1 MIKVNLLP
9 VTEKK
14 KRKQMV
20 AIVLVFF
27 LALVVFL
34 VLGWIYVGRLQT
46 ERDLADQ
53 IKKVEQ
59 ESQGYSDKIAE
70 IKDLEAREA
79 SLDGFRKTLSSIYD
93 VQKNVLFAFDRL
105 AAYLPSGVWITKV
118 TQGQKPDENK
128 FIVDGYSFSN
138 MALQAYLKTLQK
150 PGGGFSDTTLDIKS
164 ISASVGN
171 NKQIQQFEITTRAV
185 PQ

>member
-9 VTEKK
+9 VGEKK
-14 KRKQMV
+14 KRKQFLIIVFGVFV
-20 AIVLVFF
+20 AGILF
-27 LALVVFL
+27 A
-34 VLGWIYVGRLQT
+34 VLGWFYVGRLQV
-46 ERDLADQ
+46 ESDLGDQ
-53 IKKVEQ
+53 IKRVDI

-70 IKDLEAREA
+70 IKDLEAKEA
-79 SLDGFRKTLSSIYD
+79 SLDGFRKTLTGIYN
-93 VQKNVLFAFDRL
+93 VQKNVLFAFDQI
-105 AAYLPSGVWITKV
+105 ASNLPGDIWITKI

-138 MALQAYLKTLQK
+138 LSLQSFLNLLQK
-150 PGGGFSDTTLDIKS
+150 PGSGFSETALDIKS

>member
-14 KRKQMV
+14 KRKQLIV
-20 AIVLVFF
+20 IVFGVFIAVILLAI
-27 LALVVFL
+27 
-34 VLGWIYVGRLQT
+34 LGWIYVGRLQV
-46 ERDLADQ
+46 EKDLADQ
-53 IKKVEQ
+53 IKRVDQ

-70 IKDLEAREA
+70 IKDLESKET
-79 SLDGFRKTLSSIYD
+79 SLDGFRKTLTGIYA
-93 VQKNVLFAFDRL
+93 VQKNVLFAFDQI
-105 AAYLPSGVWITKV
+105 ASNLPNDIWITKV

-128 FIVDGYSFSN
+128 FIIDGYSFSN
-138 MALQAYLKTLQK
+138 LSLQAYLNVLQK
-150 PGGGFSDTTLDIKS
+150 PGSGFSETALDIKS

>member
-14 KRKQMV
+14 KRKQLIVIVFGVFV
-20 AIVLVFF
+20 AVIL
-27 LALVVFL
+27 LAI
-34 VLGWIYVGRLQT
+34 LGWIYVGRLQV
-46 ERDLADQ
+46 EKDLADQ
-53 IKKVEQ
+53 IKRVDQ

-70 IKDLEAREA
+70 IKDLESKEA
-79 SLDGFRKTLSSIYD
+79 SLDGFRKTLTGIYA
-93 VQKNVLFAFDRL
+93 VQKNVLFAFDQI
-105 AAYLPSGVWITKV
+105 ASNLPNDIWITKV

-128 FIVDGYSFSN
+128 FIIDGYSFSN
-138 MALQAYLKTLQK
+138 LSLQAYLNVLQK
-150 PGGGFSDTTLDIKS
+150 PGSGFSETVLDIKS

>member
-14 KRKQMV
+14 KRKQLVVIVFV
-20 AIVLVFF
+20 ALFAVLVF
-27 LALVVFL
+27 A

-53 IKKVEQ
+53 IKKVDQ

-70 IKDLEAREA
+70 IKDLEARET
-79 SLDGFRKTLSSIYD
+79 SLDGFRKTLDSIYA

-105 AAYLPSGVWITKV
+105 AAYLPGDVWITKI

-138 MALQAYLKTLQK
+138 LSLQDYLSALQK
-150 PGGGFSDTTLDIKS
+150 PGNGFSDTSLDIKS